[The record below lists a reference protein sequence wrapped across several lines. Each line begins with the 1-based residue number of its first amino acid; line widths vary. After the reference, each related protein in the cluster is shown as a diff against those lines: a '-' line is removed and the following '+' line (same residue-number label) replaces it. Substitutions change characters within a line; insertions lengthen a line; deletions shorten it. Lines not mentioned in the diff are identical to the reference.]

1 MKKGYDTYQAINS
14 MGMSQLDLILTVY
27 RGAINLLNQ
36 AKASFEEKK
45 FEEGRAA
52 CARARKCVV
61 HLYTTL
67 NMEKGGEVASGLGQV
82 YAFMIEQIDLVSAG
96 KSSEQ
101 IDEIIKL
108 LNTIKEGWAGLKEQ
122 EDADK
127 ESSITASAINSES
140 SLDENP
146 VKSDSI
152 KSRITISA

>member
-1 MKKGYDTYQAINS
+1 

-36 AKASFEEKK
+36 ARASFEEKEY
-45 FEEGRAA
+45 EEGRAA

-67 NMEKGGEVASGLGQV
+67 DMNKGGEIADGLGKV

-96 KSSEQ
+96 KSTEQ

-108 LNTIKEGWAGLKEQ
+108 LDTIKEGWVGLKEQ
-122 EDADK
+122 EDARKVITTSAEVSSELGLEADQVVP
-127 ESSITASAINSES
+127 ESR
-140 SLDENP
+140 
-146 VKSDSI
+146 KSG
-152 KSRITISA
+152 ITISA